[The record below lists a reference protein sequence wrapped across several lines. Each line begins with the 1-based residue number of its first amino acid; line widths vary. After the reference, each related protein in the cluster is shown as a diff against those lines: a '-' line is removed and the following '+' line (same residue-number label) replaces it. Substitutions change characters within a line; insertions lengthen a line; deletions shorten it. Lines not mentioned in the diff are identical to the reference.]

1 MPGSRTHRENA
12 LRVAHNGFV
21 LLKFSD
27 LPTNGIERAAASRG
41 VPLKVHRIEHYEA
54 AALYGCALVLVRP
67 DGHVAW
73 RGDSLPNN
81 AIVVIDTV
89 RGAGP

>member
-1 MPGSRTHRENA
+1 V
-12 LRVAHNGFV
+12 VAGAR
-21 LLKFSD
+21 LSD
-27 LPTNGIERAAASRG
+27 LPTDGIESAAASRG
-41 VPLKVHRIEHYEA
+41 VPLKVHRIEHHEA

-73 RGDSLPNN
+73 RGDSPLNN